1 MVSIIMATY
10 NRAHFIEETIQSI
23 LNQVYKSWE
32 LLIVDDGSEDDTSQ
46 VLIPYLQDSRIRY
59 LQRSSSYKKGL
70 PGCRNMG
77 LDLAQGEFVIFFAD
91 DDIVHPQNL
100 RISIDEIFSRPDL
113 MFCRY
118 RREVFEGK
126 FDKVFDTS
134 KKLDSFSIQGL
145 KNYSKL
151 ITQELPFNS
160 CSVLWRKECFNNIR
174 FNEELMYAEEWECYT
189 NILTEGNNGISI
201 DKTLY
206 YGRKHAQSNTGEF
219 YRGKPLRVQSHI
231 KAAKSIIDILNKKKL
246 MTSRL
251 FKYFAW
257 MAVLLESKSLYKYL
271 DKHSSIDYYTTSKTA
286 LVYYLSPVVLILMR
300 FKKRLVVKNII

>member
-77 LDLAQGEFVIFFAD
+77 LDLAQGEFVIFFDD

-219 YRGKPLRVQSHI
+219 YRGKILRVESHV
-231 KAAKSIIDILNKKKL
+231 KAAKSIIDLLNRKGL
-246 MTSRL
+246 MTPRL
-251 FKYFAW
+251 YRYFGW
-257 MAVLLESKSLYKYL
+257 MAVLLKSKPLYSHLISY
-271 DKHSSIDYYTTSKTA
+271 SSIDLRTK
-286 LVYYLSPVVLILMR
+286 LITR
-300 FKKRLVVKNII
+300 FKYYFSFLFVVYLRSRKFFK

>member
-1 MVSIIMATY
+1 MGEKVSIIMATY

-23 LNQVYKSWE
+23 LNQVYNSWE

-59 LQRSSSYKKGL
+59 LQRSPSYKKGL

-77 LDLAQGEFVIFFAD
+77 LDLAQGEFIIFFDD

-100 RISIDEIFSRPDL
+100 QISIDEISSRPDL

-151 ITQELPFNS
+151 ITQELSFNS
-160 CSVLWRKECFNNIR
+160 CSVLWRKECFKNIR

-219 YRGKPLRVQSHI
+219 YRGEILRVESHVN
-231 KAAKSIIDILNKKKL
+231 AAKSIIDLLNRKGL
-246 MTSRL
+246 MTPRL
-251 FKYFAW
+251 YKYFGW
-257 MAVLLESKSLYKYL
+257 MAVLLKSKPLYSHLISY
-271 DKHSSIDYYTTSKTA
+271 SSIDLQTKVITKFKYYFSF
-286 LVYYLSPVVLILMR
+286 LFVVYLRSR
-300 FKKRLVVKNII
+300 KFFK